1 MIKLIWMIL
10 FLFVM
15 MMMTIK
21 GTSWVLLPI
30 LLLQKG
36 KEIWEG
42 QKEEEEEEEKED
54 SSNAFGDD
62 DDVNGMNCTVKKK
75 FVSRK
80 TQPIIA
86 ILIIRNRERRM
97 EVLLFVIKYSL
108 Q

>member
-42 QKEEEEEEEKED
+42 QKEEE
-54 SSNAFGDD
+54 
-62 DDVNGMNCTVKKK
+62 DVNGMNCTVKKK

-80 TQPIIA
+80 PQPIIA